1 MTVCVSVSSNSNL
14 DTLPIEL
21 HRPLSEIDP
30 DRCLGV
36 FQEGPS
42 TESIGETRFPHVRV
56 SDDDNLK
63 YPRLRSVIVVMRGEL
78 QRLVLTENDVK
89 FLPGFVF
96 YCHRSWSRCLLAN
109 GTEVSRECE
118 RPLELE
124 LFKRKNVLIYAA
136 VRKLLRQVS
145 NTLM

>member
-1 MTVCVSVSSNSNL
+1 MCVYMCVSCNSNL
-14 DTLPIEL
+14 DTLPIQL

-42 TESIGETRFPHVRV
+42 TESIGETRFPHVGV

-63 YPRLRSVIVVMRGEL
+63 YPRLRRVIVVMRGEL
-78 QRLVLTENDVK
+78 QRLILTENDVK

-96 YCHRSWSRCLLAN
+96 YCHRSWSRCLIAN
-109 GTEVSRECE
+109 ATEVSRECE
-118 RPLELE
+118 KLLDVE
-124 LFKRKNVLIYAA
+124 LFKRHRFML
-136 VRKLLRQVS
+136 
-145 NTLM
+145 TLENYCRRFLHILM

>member
-1 MTVCVSVSSNSNL
+1 MTFNGSSLFLVCMSCNSNL

-36 FQEGPS
+36 FQEGAS
-42 TESIGETRFPHVRV
+42 TESVGETRFPHVGV
-56 SDDDNLK
+56 SDDDNLE

-78 QRLVLTENDVK
+78 QRLILTENDVK

-96 YCHRSWSRCLLAN
+96 YCHRSWSRCLIAN
-109 GTEVSRECE
+109 ATEISRECE
-118 RPLELE
+118 RPLDAVSVDQS
-124 LFKRKNVLIYAA
+124 KNKCFYL
-136 VRKLLRQVS
+136 K
-145 NTLM
+145 